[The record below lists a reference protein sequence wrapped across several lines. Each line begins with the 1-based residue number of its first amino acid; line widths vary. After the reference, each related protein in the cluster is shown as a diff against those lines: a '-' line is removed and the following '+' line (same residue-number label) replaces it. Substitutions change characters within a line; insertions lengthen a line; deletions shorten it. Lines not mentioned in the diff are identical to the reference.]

1 MKKFESIHN
10 LEKFRKTELKKIKGG
25 LRATGT
31 LRSTSTPVLKAY
43 ESFADAL
50 TSDSDSDSD
59 GV

>member
-10 LEKFRKTELKKIKGG
+10 LEKFGKTELKKIKGG

-31 LRSTSTPVLKAY
+31 LNSTSTPVLKAF
-43 ESFADAL
+43 ENFTDTL
-50 TSDSDSDSD
+50 TSDSDSD